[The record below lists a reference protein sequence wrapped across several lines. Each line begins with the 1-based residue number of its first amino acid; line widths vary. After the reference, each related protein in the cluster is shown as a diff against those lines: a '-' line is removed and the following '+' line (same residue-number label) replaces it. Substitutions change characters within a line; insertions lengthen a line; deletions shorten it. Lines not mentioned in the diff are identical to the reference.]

1 MPPKKGGGGTI
12 KRADSLKENG
22 FNVEN
27 VIRLTSKEK
36 NYPTQT
42 IKITFNDPQNRNTF
56 VQTGLQIDSMHFTAK
71 PAIQNSKPVQCYL
84 CLKYNHVAKFCK
96 TKQQLCARCGEN
108 HHYDQCPNTQVS
120 PKCCNCIGEH
130 LANLSDCPTYREQ
143 ERRIHK
149 TINQYSTTTKQT
161 RTTTVPIL
169 NNNDEF
175 PPLTNVYIRQHD
187 ISHNTMIDEI
197 LNILT
202 FKMEKI
208 LEETTNRLLNI
219 INQREFSNE
228 GSRTSADEI
237 AASEQLFEVLKSF
250 KDSHFSELDVYQ
262 TLDFDDENDET
273 TDKEQGTD
281 EEESLDD
288 TDDFDENQQQNIYN
302 HFTLEEME
310 EIVEWV
316 DQHPNYKFTTIKH
329 RFQKLKKIKQFV
341 WDEFY
346 VKRAVEKEAVHD
358 TDLEIFAIQKARELK
373 WDNFITI
380 RSHCTVIIHIDLDN
394 VVLDIKDDHCHSSE
408 TEEILIRTF
417 VQAVQ
422 THAINECTPIPQ
434 ICDEEAGRKDL
445 STLSIAV

>member
-1 MPPKKGGGGTI
+1 MNLVNIAKY
-12 KRADSLKENG
+12 LLY
-22 FNVEN
+22 
-27 VIRLTSKEK
+27 LTE
-36 NYPTQT
+36 
-42 IKITFNDPQNRNTF
+42 
-56 VQTGLQIDSMHFTAK
+56 
-71 PAIQNSKPVQCYL
+71 
-84 CLKYNHVAKFCK
+84 
-96 TKQQLCARCGEN
+96 
-108 HHYDQCPNTQVS
+108 
-120 PKCCNCIGEH
+120 
-130 LANLSDCPTYREQ
+130 
-143 ERRIHK
+143 
-149 TINQYSTTTKQT
+149 
-161 RTTTVPIL
+161 
-169 NNNDEF
+169 
-175 PPLTNVYIRQHD
+175 
-187 ISHNTMIDEI
+187 
-197 LNILT
+197 
-202 FKMEKI
+202 
-208 LEETTNRLLNI
+208 
-219 INQREFSNE
+219 REFSNE